1 MYTAKYD
8 TISAMERAQVPES
21 ERRHLAALSGNEL
34 KARVRELVAAGWS
47 MASIGKACTPPR
59 SRSTIRSWISPI
71 SSSPS
76 YSTITAAKNSSSNPV
91 HSTHPVPTAPVPRE
105 KYTPKRTNVTPGK
118 SPGLTENDRAHI
130 KELFQLASRYRSTSS
145 PSSAHG
151 RANADFTQLVNT
163 LYSQGVTVREIAEAA
178 GVTYRAINR
187 RITR

>member
-1 MYTAKYD
+1 MYITKYD
-8 TISAMERAQVPES
+8 TISAMERAQIPES

-47 MASIGKACTPPR
+47 MASVGKACTPPR
-59 SRSTIRSWISPI
+59 SRSTIRSWIPS

-76 YSTITAAKNSSSNPV
+76 YSTITAAKNSSSNP
-91 HSTHPVPTAPVPRE
+91 THPVPTAPAQRE
-105 KYTPKRTNVTPGK
+105 KYKPKRTNVTPYK

-130 KELFQLASRYRSTSS
+130 RELFQLASRYRSTSS

-151 RANADFTQLVNT
+151 RANEELTALVNT

>member
-1 MYTAKYD
+1 
-8 TISAMERAQVPES
+8 MERAQVPES
-21 ERRHLAALSGNEL
+21 ERRHLAALSGSEL

-59 SRSTIRSWISPI
+59 SRSTIRSWIPSFPS

-76 YSTITAAKNSSSNPV
+76 YSTITAAKNSSSPYP
-91 HSTHPVPTAPVPRE
+91 THPVPSAPVPRE
-105 KYTPKRTNVTPGK
+105 KYTPKRTNVMPRT